1 MEVLESHDYIH
12 IQYCLINNFI
22 WSNNI
27 FQVMVMSAYSWAI
40 HKNEEIVVVSSV
52 CMACL
57 CLCLCSRICKSV
69 CMCAC
74 TDAYH
79 TYVLLHRACVLLL
92 DLCPAFNLMNMNNR
106 TTSESKLWIMV
117 FWYMMPCSLVDGYQS
132 FTETC
137 CLQTLLLWWWRNNIL
152 IYQTALCHI
161 LEYDNLNI
169 HCCKKLRSQKNKI
182 YFCIFPFCIDWIKKN
197 NIWTLFLQIVPEKC
211 VFWFFI
217 H

>member
-1 MEVLESHDYIH
+1 MEVLQPHGYIH
-12 IQYCLINNFI
+12 IQYCLIHNFV

-27 FQVMVMSAYSWAI
+27 SQVMVMSAYSWAI
-40 HKNEEIVVVSSV
+40 HKNQEIVVVSSV

-57 CLCLCSRICKSV
+57 CSCSRMCKGGGI
-69 CMCAC
+69 CAC

-92 DLCPAFNLMNMNNR
+92 DLCSAFNLMNMNNR
-106 TTSESKLWIMV
+106 NTSESKLWIMV

-132 FTETC
+132 FRATC
-137 CLQTLLLWWWRNNIL
+137 CLQTLLLWCWRNNIP
-152 IYQTALCHI
+152 IYQTVLCHI
-161 LEYDNLNI
+161 LEYENLNI

-182 YFCIFPFCIDWIKKN
+182 DFCIFPFCIDWIKK
-197 NIWTLFLQIVPEKC
+197 IKITLFLQIIPEKF